1 MPTKKMELPAV
12 LFDLDGTLVDSVYE
26 HVFAWWQTLREA
38 GIDVPKWKIHRRV
51 GMSGK
56 SFIKELLRELL
67 PGRQHPDLSKLE
79 EEHDA
84 RFARFIPQLRVL
96 PGAEDLLNHLRRS
109 RVPIAIA
116 TTGNREQTSLLL
128 RRLRL
133 PQGMSVVTGDD
144 VAKAKPSPDIFVAA
158 AQKVHVDIS
167 DCIVVGDS
175 VWDVLAAGRKRAL
188 PVSLLSGGY
197 GADELE
203 RAGAFR
209 VYADP
214 MEMMLHLEQLGLP
227 GEIETSSGRHGA
239 VKK

>member
-1 MPTKKMELPAV
+1 MPKKKAQPPAM
-12 LFDLDGTLVDSVYE
+12 LFDLDGTLIDSVYE

-67 PGRQHPDLSKLE
+67 PGRKHPDLSQLE
-79 EEHDA
+79 QKHDA
-84 RFARFIPQLRVL
+84 KFARLIPQLKVL
-96 PGAEDLLNHLRRS
+96 PGAQALLDHLHLS
-109 RVPIAIA
+109 QVPIAIA
-116 TTGNREQTSLLL
+116 TTGNRKQTSLLL
-128 RRLRL
+128 QRLRL
-133 PQGMSVVTGDD
+133 PTGMSVVTGDD

-158 AQKVHVDIS
+158 AEKLHVDIG

-188 PVSLLSGGY
+188 PVSLLCGGY
-197 GADELE
+197 GGDELE

-209 VYADP
+209 VYEDP
-214 MEMMLHLEQLGLP
+214 LAMLQHLEQLGLP
-227 GEIETSSGRHGA
+227 GATA
-239 VKK
+239 

>member
-1 MPTKKMELPAV
+1 M
-12 LFDLDGTLVDSVYE
+12 
-26 HVFAWWQTLREA
+26 
-38 GIDVPKWKIHRRV
+38 
-51 GMSGK
+51 
-56 SFIKELLRELL
+56 
-67 PGRQHPDLSKLE
+67 
-79 EEHDA
+79 
-84 RFARFIPQLRVL
+84 
-96 PGAEDLLNHLRRS
+96 
-109 RVPIAIA
+109 
-116 TTGNREQTSLLL
+116 
-128 RRLRL
+128 
-133 PQGMSVVTGDD
+133 TGDD

-158 AQKVHVDIS
+158 ARKVHVDIS

-227 GEIETSSGRHGA
+227 GEIETSSGRHRA